1 MATMIRK
8 PNTLDYTLLLML
20 VVIWASA
27 FLAIKIVVPE
37 TGPLWLAAIRVLI
50 GFVVLLPWA
59 IWRGFIWPSKFRQW
73 RLLFAIAVLN
83 VAAPFFLISWAELTI
98 DAGIAS
104 LLMGVGPF
112 LALIG
117 SHFFTNDDRFT
128 PAKLAAVLL
137 GFTGILVVVGAD
149 AITGLGENL
158 PSQLAA
164 VCGSACYVASGILIR
179 KLEGFPPV
187 RLSCLVLGI
196 ASVVLVA
203 FASIYDGVPNL
214 QMSNTAWMFLIYL
227 GLVPTGIGYILRY
240 RLIQTIGVSA
250 FALGLNLIPV
260 FGIAMGAV
268 FLGEAISWTV
278 AIALILVMSGLLVSR
293 IGCRAK
299 DGKA

>member
-1 MATMIRK
+1 MIRK

-27 FLAIKIVVPE
+27 FLAIKVVVPE
-37 TGPLWLAAIRVLI
+37 IGPLWLATIRVLI
-50 GFVVLLPWA
+50 GFTVLLPWA
-59 IWRGFIWPSKFRQW
+59 LWRGFIWPSKCRQW
-73 RLLFAIAVLN
+73 RLLTAIAILN

-112 LALIG
+112 IALVA
-117 SHFFTNDDRFT
+117 SHFFTNDDKFT
-128 PAKLAAVLL
+128 PAKLIAVLL

-149 AITGLGENL
+149 AILGLGENL

-164 VCGSACYVASGILIR
+164 LCGSACYVASGILIR
-179 KLEGFPPV
+179 RLEGFPPV

-196 ASVVLVA
+196 AGVILVA
-203 FASIYDGVPNL
+203 FATVIDGVPNL
-214 QMSNTAWMFLIYL
+214 SISGTAWVLLIYL

-240 RLIQTIGVSA
+240 RLIQAIGVSA

-260 FGIAMGAV
+260 FGIAMGAF

-278 AIALILVMSGLLVSR
+278 VVALILVMSGLLVSR
-293 IGCRAK
+293 MGNQTSTKK
-299 DGKA
+299 D

>member
-1 MATMIRK
+1 MIRK
-8 PNTLDYTLLLML
+8 PNTLDYTLLLSL

-27 FLAIKIVVPE
+27 FLAIKVVVPE

-59 IWRGFIWPSKFRQW
+59 IWRGFIWPGKFRQW
-73 RLLFAIAVLN
+73 RLLVAIAVLN

-98 DAGIAS
+98 DAGITS

-112 LALIG
+112 IALVA
-117 SHFFTNDDRFT
+117 SHFFTEDDRFT

-137 GFTGILVVVGAD
+137 GFTGILIVVGAD
-149 AITGLGENL
+149 AVLGIGENL

-164 VCGSACYVASGILIR
+164 LCGSVCYVASGILIR
-179 KLEGFPPV
+179 RLEGFPPV

-196 ASVVLVA
+196 ASIILVG
-203 FASIYDGVPNL
+203 FASVYDGAPNL
-214 QMSNTAWMFLIYL
+214 QISSTAWILLIYL

-240 RLIQTIGVSA
+240 RLIQAIGVSA

-268 FLGEAISWTV
+268 FLGENISWTV
-278 AIALILVMSGLLVSR
+278 IFALILVMSGLLVSR
-293 IGCRAK
+293 LG
-299 DGKA
+299 GKKSS

>member
-1 MATMIRK
+1 MIRK
-8 PNTLDYTLLLML
+8 PNKLDYSLLLML
-20 VVIWASA
+20 VIIWASA

-37 TGPLWLAAIRVLI
+37 TGPLWLAAIRVVI
-50 GFVVLLPWA
+50 GFIVLLPWA
-59 IWRGFIWPSKFRQW
+59 LWRGFIWPTQFRQW
-73 RLLFAIAVLN
+73 RLLLAIAALN

-112 LALIG
+112 LALVA
-117 SHFFTNDDRFT
+117 SHFFTEDDKFT
-128 PAKLAAVLL
+128 PAKLLAVLL

-149 AITGLGENL
+149 AILGLGQNL

-164 VCGSACYVASGILIR
+164 LCGSACYVASGILIR
-179 KLEGFPPV
+179 RLEGFPPV

-196 ASVVLVA
+196 ASIILVTCA
-203 FASIYDGVPNL
+203 GVIDGPPDLSISG
-214 QMSNTAWMFLIYL
+214 TAWLFLIYL
-227 GLVPTGIGYILRY
+227 GLLPTGIGYILRY

-260 FGIAMGAV
+260 FGIAMGAA

-278 AIALILVMSGLLVSR
+278 VIALILVMSGLLVSR
-293 IGCRAK
+293 I
-299 DGKA
+299 DGRSQSKKIV

>member
-1 MATMIRK
+1 MIRK
-8 PNTLDYTLLLML
+8 PNTLDYTLLLGL

-27 FLAIKIVVPE
+27 FLAIKVVVPE

-59 IWRGFIWPSKFRQW
+59 IWRGFIWPDKFRQW
-73 RLLFAIAVLN
+73 RLLLAIAVLN

-98 DAGIAS
+98 DAGITS

-112 LALIG
+112 IALIA
-117 SHFFTNDDRFT
+117 SHFFTDDDRFT
-128 PAKLAAVLL
+128 AAKLAAVLL
-137 GFTGILVVVGAD
+137 GFTGILIVVGAD
-149 AITGLGENL
+149 AILGIGENL

-164 VCGSACYVASGILIR
+164 LCGSACYVASGILIR
-179 KLEGFPPV
+179 RLEGFPPV

-196 ASVVLVA
+196 ASIILVG
-203 FASIYDGVPNL
+203 FASVYDGAPNL
-214 QMSNTAWMFLIYL
+214 QISKTAWILLIYL

-240 RLIQTIGVSA
+240 RLIQAIGVSA

-268 FLGEAISWTV
+268 FLGETISWTV
-278 AIALILVMSGLLVSR
+278 IVALILVMSGLLVSR
-293 IGCRAK
+293 IG
-299 DGKA
+299 GKKSS